1 MENDFVV
8 VRKHPQMMLYV
19 DSMQRKNATQLSF
32 YPLERLERD
41 SHLGRIF
48 VATLNGSPCGYC
60 YIGDLAT
67 ETRIH
72 QACIQYDA
80 RRRLYGAA
88 IVAHIEACAAKS
100 GSFATRLRC
109 GFDLEANEFWK
120 SMGYKCIR
128 TERGGLRRMRTIN
141 VWRKVLLPE
150 LFSDIHIAPAVGKA
164 SQAEWLK
171 SRQSQPQPN
180 QQDVRTTQG
189 VLPFAQETN
198 HANNRRKRI
207 SLHQTGPPYRQE
219 GQNGRDIEEAT

>member
-60 YIGDLAT
+60 YIGALAT

-150 LFSDIHIAPAVGKA
+150 LFSGRKSKPGRMVEIPTKPA
-164 SQAEWLK
+164 STK
-171 SRQSQPQPN
+171 STRRQNNSRCPSF
-180 QQDVRTTQG
+180 RTGDKPCQ
-189 VLPFAQETN
+189 
-198 HANNRRKRI
+198 
-207 SLHQTGPPYRQE
+207 
-219 GQNGRDIEEAT
+219 